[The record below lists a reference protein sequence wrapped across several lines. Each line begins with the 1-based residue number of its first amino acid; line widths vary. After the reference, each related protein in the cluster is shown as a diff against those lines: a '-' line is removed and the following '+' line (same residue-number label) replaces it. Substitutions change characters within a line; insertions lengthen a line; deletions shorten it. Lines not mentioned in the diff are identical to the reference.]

1 MKEERGS
8 VSLSWKCLQ
17 NMHFSWM
24 ITNYRLNKTS
34 EEGLFVCSIP
44 QLKKTT
50 LFFLSYFDYFV
61 QINQKN
67 ISLSS
72 HHRFHFSPPL
82 NGVWYPSHT
91 EHNRFPVGW
100 LKNLWMRHRKRHLE
114 DLINFS
120 TGWEF
125 SHIIGGVLIEN
136 IAGKQFLGWYES
148 MWRVLP
154 VVIKPTSKSSSL

>member
-1 MKEERGS
+1 MKMS
-8 VSLSWKCLQ
+8 AKYAFQLNDYKLQ
-17 NMHFSWM
+17 AEQNIRRRFICVLYSSIEKKHF
-24 ITNYRLNKTS
+24 
-34 EEGLFVCSIP
+34 
-44 QLKKTT
+44 
-50 LFFLSYFDYFV
+50 FFLSYFDYFV

-91 EHNRFPVGW
+91 EHNRFLVGW